1 MKVVI
6 EVGQTVHKQ
15 TVALVAE
22 KQPNASWK
30 YMLVK
35 HAANQLD
42 DTVQLY
48 GLTDAVLESIAKAH
62 AKVKAMDK
70 A

>member
-1 MKVVI
+1 MKVEI
-6 EVGQTVHKQ
+6 EVGQTVYKQ

-35 HAANQLD
+35 HAENQRD

-48 GLTDAVLESIAKAH
+48 GLTDVVLESIAKAH